1 MQHEPASRYFEICTL
16 CSYSQLSFPFSALVS
31 CSYIIVGEECSEKKF
46 SLNDVVSD
54 IADMVQRRWEG
65 PGKKNFGTIIVPD
78 NIISVLPETRALLS
92 ELKKSNSNPE
102 HLSAYSRALLKSLP
116 DFMVREL
123 TTKNVDI
130 QQIETE
136 RMLAEM
142 VGAEL
147 KQRSSYTGKFA
158 PVCQFL
164 GYQTRGSLPS
174 VFDSNYGYSLGGGLA
189 VLLREN
195 RNGYMISAANLRS
208 DKHKA
213 TIFAVPLTA
222 MMEVRVEDD
231 LPQASIYCKI
241 VDLHGK
247 QYLEW
252 KRLSATLEE
261 NELYENP
268 GPLQYSG
275 DCAHL
280 LTKLIGGDHE
290 GKGRD
295 SYLAELAAF
304 REHASVLLEKLRP
317 GVPSKKL
324 RIANSS
330 LQTLRDVLE
339 EL

>member
-1 MQHEPASRYFEICTL
+1 MPT
-16 CSYSQLSFPFSALVS
+16 
-31 CSYIIVGEECSEKKF
+31 
-46 SLNDVVSD
+46 SLPHF
-54 IADMVQRRWEG
+54 VQ
-65 PGKKNFGTIIVPD
+65 TIIVPD

-92 ELKKSNSNPE
+92 ELRKNNGDPE
-102 HLSAYSRALLKSLP
+102 LLSVYSRALLKSLP

-123 TTKNVDI
+123 TLKNVDI
-130 QQIETE
+130 QQVESE

-147 KQRSSYTGKFA
+147 KKRPSYDGKFA

-174 VFDSNYGYSLGGGLA
+174 VFDSNYGYALGGGVA
-189 VLLREN
+189 VLVREN
-195 RNGYMISAANLRS
+195 RNGYMISAADLRS
-208 DKHKA
+208 DEYNI
-213 TIFAVPLTA
+213 TVFGVPITA
-222 MMEVRVEDD
+222 MMEVRVEEDD
-231 LPQASIYCKI
+231 LPVAAIFCKM

-247 QYLEW
+247 HYLEW

-275 DCAHL
+275 ECAHL
-280 LTKLIGGDHE
+280 LTKLIGGVGE
-290 GKGRD
+290 GQGKP
-295 SYLAELAAF
+295 SYLAELAAL
-304 REHASVLLEKLRP
+304 REHATILLKKLRP
-317 GVPSKKL
+317 GVNSKKL

-330 LQTLRDVLE
+330 LQTLRNVLE

>member
-1 MQHEPASRYFEICTL
+1 M
-16 CSYSQLSFPFSALVS
+16 
-31 CSYIIVGEECSEKKF
+31 
-46 SLNDVVSD
+46 
-54 IADMVQRRWEG
+54 
-65 PGKKNFGTIIVPD
+65 PD

-92 ELKKSNSNPE
+92 ELKKNDGDPE
-102 HLSAYSRALLKSLP
+102 QISAYSRALLKSLP

-123 TTKNVDI
+123 TLKNVDI

-147 KQRSSYTGKFA
+147 KRRPSYNGKFSS
-158 PVCQFL
+158 VCQFL
-164 GYQTRGSLPS
+164 GYQTRGCLPS
-174 VFDSNYGYSLGGGLA
+174 LFDSNYGYALGGGVA

-195 RNGYMISAANLRS
+195 RNGYMVSAANLRS
-208 DKHKA
+208 DEHE
-213 TIFAVPLTA
+213 TTVFGVPLTA
-222 MMEVRVEDD
+222 MMEVRVEEDD
-231 LPQASIYCKI
+231 LPVAAIFCKM

-247 QYLEW
+247 HYLEW

-275 DCAHL
+275 ECAHL
-280 LTKLIGGDHE
+280 LTKLIGGDE
-290 GKGRD
+290 GKGKP
-295 SYLAELAAF
+295 SYLAELAAL
-304 REHASVLLEKLRP
+304 REHASILLEKLRP

-330 LQTLRDVLE
+330 LQTLRNVLE

>member
-1 MQHEPASRYFEICTL
+1 MSSYESARNLGCFPSLTFDSVSA
-16 CSYSQLSFPFSALVS
+16 CSY

-46 SLNDVVSD
+46 SLKDVVSD

-78 NIISVLPETRALLS
+78 NIIAVLPETRALLL
-92 ELKKSNSNPE
+92 ELKKNNGDFE
-102 HLSAYSRALLKSLP
+102 HLSAYSKALLKSLP
-116 DFMVREL
+116 EFMAKAL
-123 TTKNVDI
+123 STKDIDI
-130 QQIETE
+130 QQIQTE

-142 VGAEL
+142 VGTEL
-147 KQRSSYTGKFA
+147 KQRASYTGKFA

-208 DKHKA
+208 DERET
-213 TIFAVPLTA
+213 TIFGVPLTA
-222 MMEVRVEDD
+222 MMEVRVQDD
-231 LPQASIYCKI
+231 LPQASIYCKM
-241 VDLHGK
+241 VDLRGK

-280 LTKLIGGDHE
+280 LTKLIGGDQE
-290 GKGRD
+290 GKGKE
-295 SYLAELAAF
+295 SYLAELAAL
-304 REHASVLLEKLRP
+304 REHASVLLKKLRP